1 MRLLNTPVLL
11 LAVWLVLS
19 GARDVLLDQKFVDI
33 LYVILLG
40 VAQHLIY
47 LVFNFT
53 IVW

>member
-1 MRLLNTPVLL
+1 MIPPVVLL

-19 GARDVLLDQKFVDI
+19 GARDVLPEQRFVNS
-33 LYVILLG
+33 LYVILLS

-47 LVFNFT
+47 LIFDFT